1 MRVRKAVIPAA
12 GLGTRLLPAS
22 KSLPK
27 EMIPLVDR
35 PGIQYVVEEC
45 ARAGIHDVLIVTA
58 RGKATM
64 ENHFDR
70 SLELEERLEKAGKL
84 EELEEIR
91 GVAELAEVHYVRQK
105 EALGLG
111 HAVATARSHV
121 GDEPFAVLLPDEIVP
136 PPMGDEPPL
145 LRRMIDVHERDG
157 VSVVAVRRVP
167 RDRVSAYG
175 IVAPAGEL
183 RDDFVPVSDFV
194 EKPAPS
200 DAPSDLGAVGR
211 YVLGPEV
218 FAALE
223 ETAPGAGGEI
233 QLTDGIR
240 ALVGSP
246 GVHAY
251 VHRGPIYDVGKKLDY
266 VKGSIQL
273 ALRREDVGPQ
283 LKAWLRELVADLE
296 D

>member
-45 ARAGIHDVLIVTA
+45 ARAGIHDVLVITS
-58 RGKATM
+58 RGKATL
-64 ENHFDR
+64 EDHFDR
-70 SLELEERLEKAGKL
+70 ALELEERLEKSGKL
-84 EELEEIR
+84 EELEEVR
-91 GVAELAEVHYVRQK
+91 GVAGIADVHYVRQK
-105 EALGLG
+105 ETLGLG
-111 HAVATARSHV
+111 HAVAQARAHV

-136 PPMGDEPPL
+136 APLGDEPAL
-145 LRRMIDVHERDG
+145 LERMVEAHERDG

-167 RDRVSAYG
+167 PDRVSAYG

-183 RDDFVPVSDFV
+183 QDDFVPISDIV
-194 EKPAPS
+194 EKPSQA

-211 YVLGPEV
+211 YILGPEV
-218 FAALE
+218 FDALDAA
-223 ETAPGAGGEI
+223 APSVGGEI
-233 QLTDGIR
+233 QLADGIR
-240 ALVGSP
+240 ALLETP

-266 VKGSIQL
+266 LKGTIQL
-273 ALRREDVGPQ
+273 ALRREDVGPS
-283 LKAWLRELVADLE
+283 LEAWLRELLE
-296 D
+296 GG

>member
-1 MRVRKAVIPAA
+1 VRVRKAVIPAA

-45 ARAGIHDVLIVTA
+45 ARAGIHDVLIVTS

-64 ENHFDR
+64 EDHFDLA
-70 SLELEERLEKAGKL
+70 LELEERLEKSGKR
-84 EELEEIR
+84 EELEEVR
-91 GVAELAEVHYVRQK
+91 GVAEIADVHYVRQK

-111 HAVATARSHV
+111 HAVAAARPHV
-121 GDEPFAVLLPDEIVP
+121 GDEAFAVLLPDEIVP
-136 PPMGDEPPL
+136 PPLGDEPPL
-145 LRRMIDVHERDG
+145 LERMMDVHEREG

-167 RDRVSAYG
+167 PERASAYG

-183 RDDFVPVSDFV
+183 AGDFVPISDIV
-194 EKPAPS
+194 EKPPAAE
-200 DAPSDLGAVGR
+200 APSDLAAVGR
-211 YVLGPEV
+211 YILGPEV
-218 FAALE
+218 FDALDAA
-223 ETAPGAGGEI
+223 APTVGGEI
-233 QLTDGIR
+233 QLADGIR
-240 ALVGSP
+240 ALLGSP

-251 VHRGPIYDVGKKLDY
+251 VHRGPVYDVGKKLDY

-273 ALRREDVGPQ
+273 ALRRDDVGPP
-283 LKAWLRELVADLE
+283 LRAWLRELLE
-296 D
+296 KDA